1 MKTTDAIAH
10 AGKAIFR
17 SEKSKVSAYAAVI
30 AAILFEGGY
39 NVRGYAKKLQ
49 MSLALEMAKARYGAD
64 WGKLSDEAKQ
74 DAIAKASA
82 TAKRYADKGT
92 AAANVASEKGLN
104 IELIHAA
111 SAPSEAAKVTEQWL
125 VGLGAY
131 NQESLYEVLGFAKNA
146 AKATAA
152 PAKAEA
158 EAETKAET
166 KAEATTISEEE
177 AAELEADPVGRMLM
191 TARGLTDAQ
200 LAQLARG
207 LEAIMVARAQLEA
220 EEAEEKAA

>member
-1 MKTTDAIAH
+1 MKTIDAIAH

-49 MSLALEMAKARYGAD
+49 MSLALEMAKARYGSD

-92 AAANVASEKGLN
+92 AAANVAAEKGLN

-111 SAPSEAAKVTEQWL
+111 SAPSEAAKITEQWL

-146 AKATAA
+146 AKTTAA
-152 PAKAEA
+152 PAKA

-177 AAELEADPVGRMLM
+177 AAEEEADPVGRMLM

-200 LAQLARG
+200 LAHLARG

>member
-17 SEKSKVSAYAAVI
+17 SEKSKVSAYASVI

-49 MSLALEMAKARYGAD
+49 MSLALEMAKARYGSD

-104 IELIHAA
+104 VELIHECDTPSKAA
-111 SAPSEAAKVTEQWL
+111 SIVEQWL

-146 AKATAA
+146 AKAEPAKA
-152 PAKAEA
+152 EPAKAEEKAEAKAEA
-158 EAETKAET
+158 EAEQA
-166 KAEATTISEEE
+166 EEE
-177 AAELEADPVGRMLM
+177 NHDPVHRMLVS
-191 TARGLTDAQ
+191 ARGLTNEQ
-200 LAQLARG
+200 LAELAKG
-207 LEAIMVARAQLEA
+207 LEALMLARVEA
-220 EEAEEKAA
+220 ELAEAEEKAA